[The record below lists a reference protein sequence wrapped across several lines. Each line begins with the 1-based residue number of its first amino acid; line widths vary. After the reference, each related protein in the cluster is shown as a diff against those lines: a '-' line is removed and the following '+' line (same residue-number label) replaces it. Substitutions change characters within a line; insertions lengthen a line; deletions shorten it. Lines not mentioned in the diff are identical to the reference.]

1 MIREYF
7 GARQRGLVFA
17 VLGFGLIALRC
28 GAGTG
33 SSDNGAAG
41 AHASSAGAAA
51 SSAGAAASSAGAA
64 ASDAGSTGS
73 DAGETNS
80 AGGADDVG
88 GSTAQAGSG
97 AAGAQAGSGGGDLPP
112 NAETLDYVSN
122 EQTLPLMKS
131 QFAVDLDGD
140 GNADNAYG
148 KLNGALEAQGV
159 DLQGASDT
167 ESAAGRG
174 LQLLALTVLNSNLVT
189 SIGASSTLSR
199 AVAQAAP
206 DFGGTGSFRAD
217 GAAPSTSL
225 LGAILNGQ
233 FRSVPIAQGSP
244 PQRLLLRLE
253 FGGPV
258 DVPVEVYALSF
269 QVAESGLSVG
279 QLNGAIIA
287 SDMDMYVPPAL
298 AASLN
303 QACTAQPDGTA
314 CKMNLSLFDA
324 NKDMTIS
331 ADEVRTNALL
341 KSVLAP
347 DVKLLDTDGHYAPD
361 AAATAK
367 DSFSVGIGFSAVRA
381 KIAM

>member
-1 MIREYF
+1 VTREYF
-7 GARQRGLVFA
+7 GAQQRGLVFA
-17 VLGFGLIALRC
+17 ALGFGLIVLRC
-28 GAGTG
+28 GAGT
-33 SSDNGAAG
+33 SSSNDAAAG

-51 SSAGAAASSAGAA
+51 SSAGAAASSAGA
-64 ASDAGSTGS
+64 TGS

-80 AGGADDVG
+80 AGSADNVG
-88 GSTAQAGSG
+88 GSTAQAGGG
-97 AAGAQAGSGGGDLPP
+97 APAAQAGSGGGDLPT
-112 NAETLDYVSN
+112 NAETLDYVCN
-122 EQTLPLMKS
+122 EQMLPLMQS
-131 QFAVDLDGD
+131 EFAADLDGD

-148 KLNGALEAQGV
+148 KLNEALEAQGV
-159 DLQGASDT
+159 DLQGASNA

-206 DFGGTGSFRAD
+206 DFGGTGSFKAD

-225 LGAILNGQ
+225 LGAIINSQ

-279 QLNGAIIA
+279 QLNGAILA
-287 SDMDMYVPPAL
+287 SDMDMYVPPVL

-303 QACTAQPDGTA
+303 QACSAQPDGTA

-347 DVKLLDTDGHYAPD
+347 DVKLLDADGHYAPD
-361 AAATAK
+361 GAATVK
-367 DSFSVGIGFSAVRA
+367 DSFSVGIGFNAVRT
-381 KIAM
+381 KITM